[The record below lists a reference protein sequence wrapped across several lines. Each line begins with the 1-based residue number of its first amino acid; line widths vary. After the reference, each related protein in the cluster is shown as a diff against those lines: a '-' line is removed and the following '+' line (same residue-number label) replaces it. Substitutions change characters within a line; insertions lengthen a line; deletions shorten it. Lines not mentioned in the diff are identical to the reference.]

1 MEQKENHD
9 LTVLQKD
16 FEQALEEL
24 VIVLAEICVHE
35 FINKLN
41 ERTNKNVKTK

>member
-1 MEQKENHD
+1 MEHKQSHD

-24 VIVLAEICVHE
+24 VAVLAEICVHE
-35 FINKLN
+35 YLSQK
-41 ERTNKNVKTK
+41 EKETDNVKEK